1 MPEASVIRRMFEG
14 VAPRYDFL
22 NRVLSMGIDRG
33 WRKRVVSLLDLEPDH
48 LVLDLCCGTGDLAL
62 ALAPHARTVAC
73 DFTWNMLTR
82 ARAKSRGARAP
93 FAIASADAL
102 KLPFPHD
109 CFDRATVAFGVRNL
123 EDLSAGLREIRRVLK
138 PSGRL
143 AVLEFSH
150 PDRVWLK
157 GPYRIYL
164 RWLLP
169 AVGALFSAKG
179 DAYRYLAES
188 IQGFPEPDVL
198 VELFERAGFRE
209 VRYVR
214 LSFGIVAIHTGSK

>member
-33 WRKRVVSLLDLEPDH
+33 WRERVVSLLDLEPDH

-62 ALAPHARTVAC
+62 AIAPHARCVAC
-73 DFTWNMLTR
+73 DFTWNMLVR
-82 ARAKSRGARAP
+82 ARAKSDKAAKP
-93 FAIASADAL
+93 ISLASADAL
-102 KLPFPHD
+102 ELPFAD
-109 CFDRATVAFGVRNL
+109 DRFDRATVAFGVRNL

-138 PSGRL
+138 PGGRL

-157 GPYRIYL
+157 APYRIYL
-164 RWLLP
+164 RSVLP
-169 AVGALFSAKG
+169 AIGALFSAKG
-179 DAYRYLAES
+179 DAYRYLGES

-198 VELFERAGFRE
+198 VRLFEEAGFRE
-209 VRYVR
+209 PRYVR
-214 LSFGIVAIHTGSK
+214 FSFGIVAIHTGSK